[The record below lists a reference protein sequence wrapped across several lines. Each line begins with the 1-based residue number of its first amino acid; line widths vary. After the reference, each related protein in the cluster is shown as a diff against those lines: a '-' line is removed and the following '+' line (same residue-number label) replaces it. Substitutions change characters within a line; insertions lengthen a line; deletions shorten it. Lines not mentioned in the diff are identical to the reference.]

1 MNEANK
7 SLINKMLKHPLQFD
21 ATDFDG
27 ENVCI

>member
-7 SLINKMLKHPLQFD
+7 PLIDKMLKHPLQFD

-27 ENVCI
+27 ENV